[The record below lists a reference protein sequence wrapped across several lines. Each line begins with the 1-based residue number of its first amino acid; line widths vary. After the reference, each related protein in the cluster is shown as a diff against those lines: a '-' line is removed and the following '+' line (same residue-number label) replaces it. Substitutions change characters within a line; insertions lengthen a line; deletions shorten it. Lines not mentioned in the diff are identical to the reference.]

1 MKLIAQSLSGAP
13 REFNLDLAKSLI
25 ADGGGGF
32 VYRDASSGG
41 RAIKILK
48 ELYDPI
54 AGKLAPS
61 HKTESVSFARR
72 LDAMLRQVP
81 DCMFAPGKMNFCQ
94 IAWPMESISLPNGK
108 IIGFSMPLIDRASS
122 IRFEEL
128 SGTTSRRLANM
139 TNDLGFRLGVCSNLA
154 SMVQSVH
161 DKGHAIVDLRA
172 ENILVDRNLGLVT
185 LIDCDGYR
193 INSGPNAF
201 LAPLV
206 DFTKAA
212 PEIHKGG
219 PKSGDENSDRFAL
232 AFLIFEIL
240 NNGVT
245 PYNVRSRHGA
255 ALPNNYEGK
264 IQQGLYG
271 YGLTPHSDVEA
282 VPKSSHRVWPLTL
295 RKAFDAAF
303 LSQPHERPI
312 ASELARL
319 CKNYWDTA
327 KPCQVDRDHGH
338 SVIEGECWSCSA
350 LSLAKQATQPSGKP
364 AQTLAKKFGTA
375 TQVPPLVPP
384 LPTVPQP
391 LLTPTAMSFYQR
403 HQTPILTAIC
413 SVFALIIVSK
423 WVNPSSQPGT
433 ASYAQ
438 GVVDATARTNQRI
451 ADLEAAATT
460 AEAPAPN
467 SGRQTSG
474 LAVLGNGRDLTAPTP
489 AAVSAPP
496 QVSGDDGIGETG
508 RLFGDQNHG
517 PKGMR
522 YAVTSGAINIR
533 TGPGPNSSLSSFD
546 PLTFGTKVRVL
557 RRQISP
563 DAPESL
569 PKFWFLIETMDGTDR
584 RGWVNSELLRKFLP
598 NGPVVDGLTGKSP
611 DFIRMTEFDFAQ
623 SINTIVRSQGLNV
636 RTSPGPL
643 NPLVTKLGQGD
654 SLVALSGAD
663 LFTTN
668 ALKIAEWWRVQLPD
682 GREGWI
688 NAEFVD

>member
-13 REFNLDLAKSLI
+13 RDFDLDLVTNLI
-25 ADGGGGF
+25 AEGGGGS

-48 ELYDPI
+48 ELYDPST
-54 AGKLAPS
+54 GKLAPN
-61 HKTESVSFARR
+61 HKAESVSFARR

-108 IIGFSMPLIDRASS
+108 VIGFSMPLIDRASS

-172 ENILVDRNLGLVT
+172 ENILVERNLGLVT

-193 INSGPNAF
+193 INSGSNAF

-219 PKSGDENSDRFAL
+219 PQSGNEHSDRFAL

-245 PYNVRSRHGA
+245 PYNVRSRNGA
-255 ALPNNYEGK
+255 MLPNNYEGK

-271 YGLTPHSDVEA
+271 FGLKPHADVEP
-282 VPKSSHRVWPLTL
+282 VQKSSHRVWPLSL

-303 LSQPHERPI
+303 QGQPHERPI
-312 ASELARL
+312 ASELACL
-319 CKNYWDTA
+319 CRNYWDKA

-350 LSLAKQATQPSGKP
+350 LPVTKQPTQPSGKP
-364 AQTLAKKFGTA
+364 TQIGTA
-375 TQVPPLVPP
+375 TPVPPTPP
-384 LPTVPQP
+384 PQSKLPQP
-391 LLTPTAMSFYQR
+391 MLTPSAASFYQR
-403 HQTPILTAIC
+403 HQRPILTAIC
-413 SVFALIIVSK
+413 SVLALMIVSK
-423 WVNPSSQPGT
+423 WANPSSQPST
-433 ASYAQ
+433 ASYEQ
-438 GVVDATARTNQRI
+438 GIADATARTNQRI
-451 ADLEAAATT
+451 ADLEASATT
-460 AEAPAPN
+460 AGAPAPN
-467 SGRQTSG
+467 SGKQVSS
-474 LAVLGNGRDLTAPTP
+474 LAVLGNGRDLTVPTP
-489 AAVSAPP
+489 TAVSAPP
-496 QVSGDDGIGETG
+496 QVSGDNGTGETG
-508 RLFGDQNHG
+508 RAYGEQNHG
-517 PKGMR
+517 PKGVR

-533 TGPGPNSSLSSFD
+533 TGPGPNSPLSGLD
-546 PLTFGTKVRVL
+546 PLTFGTKVQIL
-557 RRQISP
+557 RRQISS
-563 DAPESL
+563 DAPDSL
-569 PKFWFLIETMDGTDR
+569 PKFWFLIEAMDGTDR

-598 NGPVVDGLTGKSP
+598 NAPVVDGLTGKSP
-611 DFIRMTEFDFAQ
+611 DFIRMTEFGFAQ
-623 SINTIVRSQGLNV
+623 SINTVVKSQGLNV

-643 NPLVTKLGQGD
+643 NPLITKLGQGD
-654 SLVALSGAD
+654 NLVALSGAD
-663 LFTTN
+663 LFTAN
-668 ALKIAEWWRVQLPD
+668 DLKIAEWWRVQLPN
-682 GREGWI
+682 GQEGWI